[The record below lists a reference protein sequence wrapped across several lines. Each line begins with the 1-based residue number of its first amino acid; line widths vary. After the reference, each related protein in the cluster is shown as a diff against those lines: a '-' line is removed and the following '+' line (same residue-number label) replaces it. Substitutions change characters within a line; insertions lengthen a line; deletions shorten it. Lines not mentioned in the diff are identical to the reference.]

1 MADQTGPA
9 TGARWGMVCA
19 GTALIGTCYGFA
31 RFAYGLFAPEF
42 QDTFAMTSTLSGII
56 SSGSYVGYC
65 VAIVLSLVLTERLGA
80 RRVAVSAGVVA
91 TIGITIVAVSPT
103 APVLAAGVLVAG
115 SSTGIASP
123 PMAAAVDRWVRRT
136 SRDRAQTVV
145 NAGTGIGVLVSGPVA
160 LLLVDS
166 WRWAWGV
173 FAILAAAVTVWVH
186 HSVPR
191 TTSESSGSARGTAY
205 PPGSTRLLTA
215 SFAMGLASIAVW
227 TFGRDLVTDVGGTST
242 LASTAMWSVLG
253 AAGFVGAFGGDVVSR
268 FGLPHSWSTTMVLM
282 GAATLLLAAA
292 PGSSAAILPAA
303 TVFGATYILLT
314 GVILLWSTRVHPER
328 ASFGVGLAFL
338 MIAAGQAVGAP
349 VAGLISDAYG
359 ITAAFY
365 TCAALAMV
373 GAFVRPRFGA
383 TPAHAEVGT
392 RT

>member
-19 GTALIGTCYGFA
+19 GLALIGTCYGFA

-103 APVLAAGVLVAG
+103 APMLAAGVLIAG

-123 PMAAAVDRWVRRT
+123 PMAAAVDRWVRRA

-145 NAGTGIGVLVSGPVA
+145 NAGTGIGVMVSGPVA
-160 LLLVDS
+160 LVLVDS

-173 FAILAAAVTVWVH
+173 FAILAAAVTLWVH
-186 HSVPR
+186 RSVPR
-191 TTSESSGSARGTAY
+191 TTSESSGSAGGTPY
-205 PPGSTRLLTA
+205 PPGSTRLLVA
-215 SFAMGLASIAVW
+215 AFAMGLASIAVW

-242 LASTAMWSVLG
+242 LVSTAMWSVLG

-268 FGLPHSWSTTMVLM
+268 FGLSHSWSSTMVLM

-303 TVFGATYILLT
+303 TVFGATYIMLT
-314 GVILLWSTRVHPER
+314 GVILIWSTRVHPER
-328 ASFGVGLAFL
+328 ASYGVGLAFL

-349 VAGLISDAYG
+349 LAGLISDAYG
-359 ITAAFY
+359 IAAAFH

-373 GAFVRPRFGA
+373 GALVRPRLGT
-383 TPAHAEVGT
+383 TPAHAAIGT